1 MSRVDE
7 AMRRAS
13 DAAPRRASEPQASPR
28 EPGDP
33 DLPAGVD
40 VVPVE
45 IDGEA
50 DAASLVDD
58 RLNPPRTDTISPL
71 PGRLRTPDTDHV
83 DAQPQDRETPLFR
96 RFDFNLAEKLVVDR
110 RILPVSREQ
119 YRRLAAILHDAQATR
134 GLRVAMI
141 ASAVAGEG
149 KSLTAANLA
158 LTLSE
163 SYRRRVLLID
173 ADLRRPALHRAFKL
187 DAASGLA
194 DGLDPNLPQGKLIVR
209 QVLPNLAVLPA
220 GSPINDP
227 MARLISERMRQLVEE
242 ASKSFDWVI
251 IDAPPLML
259 LPDAHVLASM
269 VDTAVLVVKA
279 GATPHHLVK
288 RATDTIGK
296 SKIIGVVLNRA
307 EVLPGGTYDE
317 DYAYYAKRK
326 PAKAQ

>member
-1 MSRVDE
+1 
-7 AMRRAS
+7 MRRAA
-13 DAAPRRASEPQASPR
+13 DAALRRVAQPHASPGR
-28 EPGDP
+28 SGEP
-33 DLPAGVD
+33 DLQAGVD
-40 VVPVE
+40 VFPVE
-45 IDGEA
+45 VNSEA
-50 DAASLVDD
+50 ETASLHDD
-58 RLNPPRTDTISPL
+58 RLREPGTDTVDPL
-71 PGRLRTPDTDHV
+71 AARLRTPDTDHV
-83 DAQPQDRETPLFR
+83 DVPPRDRETPLFR

-141 ASAVAGEG
+141 ASAVASEG

-194 DGLDPNLPQGKLIVR
+194 DGLDPNQPQGKLIVR

-269 VDTAVLVVKA
+269 VDAAVLVVKA
-279 GATPHHLVK
+279 GGTPHHLVK
-288 RATDTIGK
+288 RAMDTIGRAK
-296 SKIIGVVLNRA
+296 VIGVVLNKA

-317 DYAYYAKRK
+317 DYAYYAKRQ
-326 PAKAQ
+326 PAKTQ